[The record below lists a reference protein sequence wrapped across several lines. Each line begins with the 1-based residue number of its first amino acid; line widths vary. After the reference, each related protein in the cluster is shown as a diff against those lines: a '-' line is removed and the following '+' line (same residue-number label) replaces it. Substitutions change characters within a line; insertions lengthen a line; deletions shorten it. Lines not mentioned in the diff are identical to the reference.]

1 MEVKKLWFENDKIY
15 ILTTEGETLWQS
27 LLWYPRLLHASDSQ
41 REKYSIDAMGIRWEE
56 LDEDIS
62 IESFEYDDP
71 CAEYVIKS
79 EKFTFLLSL
88 LGKHDNLLY
97 LCNPQSLYSFIWEN
111 LNW

>member
-1 MEVKKLWFENDKIY
+1 M
-15 ILTTEGETLWQS
+15 
-27 LLWYPRLLHASDSQ
+27 
-41 REKYSIDAMGIRWEE
+41 
-56 LDEDIS
+56 
-62 IESFEYDDP
+62 
-71 CAEYVIKS
+71 IKS